1 MIKVFSQREL
11 LVRNLVERIQ
21 ASVEVGRSSS
31 MIVAYELGQLI
42 RILMRELAGS
52 EEEGNPPRDLLF
64 QAIEMAESE
73 ITSSAGEAALQ
84 FDLGLDHLRQK
95 HQSTAKEMTLLS
107 DRLHQA
113 RQREVVRPPT
123 LVVSETEVP
132 FKVMDLGSREALE
145 GLIVVALADEYG
157 LNLEQIRQDYYEV
170 SGDWFPFQV
179 TVELDGAA
187 ITCIIIEDGSIL
199 TFLAGFPTGWIDQA
213 RGAIQRLA
221 RSLYTTATS

>member
-21 ASVEVGRSSS
+21 VSVEVGRSSS

-42 RILMRELAGS
+42 RILMRELACS
-52 EEEGNPPRDLLF
+52 EEEYFTQDVLL

-73 ITSSAGEAALQ
+73 ITSRAGDAALQ
-84 FDLGLDHLRQK
+84 FDLGLDPLRQK

-107 DRLHQA
+107 ERLHQA

-123 LVVSETEVP
+123 LIVSETEVP

-145 GLIVVALADEYG
+145 GLIVVALADEYS
-157 LNLEQIRQDYYEV
+157 LNLEQIRQDYEV
-170 SGDWFPFQV
+170 YGDWFPFQV
-179 TVELDGAA
+179 TVGLEGAA

-199 TFLAGFPTGWIDQA
+199 TFLAGFPTGLIKQS
-213 RGAIQRLA
+213 RGAVQRLA
-221 RSLYTTATS
+221 RSLYTTTTA

>member
-21 ASVEVGRSSS
+21 VSVEVGRSSS

-42 RILMRELAGS
+42 RILMRELACS
-52 EEEGNPPRDLLF
+52 EEEYFTQDVLL

-73 ITSSAGEAALQ
+73 ITSRAGDAALQ
-84 FDLGLDHLRQK
+84 FDLGLDPLRQK

-107 DRLHQA
+107 ERLHQA

-123 LVVSETEVP
+123 LIVSETEVP

-157 LNLEQIRQDYYEV
+157 LNLEQIRRDYEV
-170 SGDWFPFQV
+170 YGDWFPFQV

-199 TFLAGFPTGWIDQA
+199 TFLAGFPTGLIKQS
-213 RGAIQRLA
+213 RGAVQRLA
-221 RSLYTTATS
+221 RSLYTTAIP

>member
-1 MIKVFSQREL
+1 MIRVFSQREL

-21 ASVEVGRSSS
+21 SSVEVGRSSS
-31 MIVAYELGQLI
+31 MIVSYELGQLI
-42 RILMRELAGS
+42 RILMRELACSNEESHSPS
-52 EEEGNPPRDLLF
+52 ELLP
-64 QAIEMAESE
+64 QAIEIAESE
-73 ITSSAGEAALQ
+73 IISRAGEAALQ
-84 FDLGLDHLRQK
+84 FDLGLDHLRQN

-107 DRLHQA
+107 ERLHQA

-132 FKVMDLGSREALE
+132 FRVMDLGSREALE

-157 LNLEQIRQDYYEV
+157 LNLEQIRQDYEV
-170 SGDWFPFQV
+170 YGDWFPFQV
-179 TVELDGAA
+179 TVGLEGAA

-199 TFLAGFPTGWIDQA
+199 TFLTGFPTGLIDQA

-221 RSLYTTATS
+221 RSLYTTTIT